1 MVELNCKSLSSSIY
15 DCLKEKTQKFV
26 EKGNRAP
33 GLAVVTVGDDD
44 ASHLYVKTKT
54 EKAVL
59 LGYVSFQYF
68 LNEDSRE
75 DDVISLI
82 NKLNENDKV
91 DGILLQLPLPPHLNE
106 KRIIEHIRPDKDVDG
121 FTSANIGA
129 MVKGE
134 ECFIPCTPKGILTIL
149 SHFNVSTIGKRV
161 TVIGRSD
168 IVGKPLAILLMG
180 KGYDATVTVANS
192 KTKDLKALTLTS
204 DIVISA
210 VGKPLFLDSD
220 YFSDRTV
227 IIDVGINRIKD
238 ETRKRGW
245 RTVGDVDRD
254 SLKERDVMI
263 TPVPGGVG
271 LMTVASLMENTFISR
286 ERRGWM

>member
-1 MVELNCKSLSSSIY
+1 M
-15 DCLKEKTQKFV
+15 KEKTQKFV

>member
-1 MVELNCKSLSSSIY
+1 M
-15 DCLKEKTQKFV
+15 KEKTQKFV
-26 EKGNRAP
+26 DKGNRAP

-54 EKAVL
+54 EKAAYV
-59 LGYVSFQYF
+59 GFVSFQYF
-68 LNEDSRE
+68 LNGDSRE
-75 DDVISLI
+75 EDVIALI
-82 NKLNENDKV
+82 ETLNKDEKV

-106 KRIIEHIRPDKDVDG
+106 KEIIEHIALDKDVDG
-121 FTSANIGA
+121 FTSCNMGR
-129 MVKGE
+129 MLKGE

-149 SHFNVSTIGKRV
+149 SHFGVSTTGKRV

-168 IVGKPLAILLMG
+168 IVGKSMAVLLMG

-192 KTKDLKALTLTS
+192 KTKDLRSLTLTS

-210 VGKPLFLDSD
+210 VGKPMFLDSS
-220 YFSDRTV
+220 YFSDGTV
-227 IIDVGINRIKD
+227 IIDVGINRISD
-238 ETRKRGW
+238 STRKRGW
-245 RTVGDVDRD
+245 RTVGDVDRESITD
-254 SLKERDVMI
+254 RDVSY

-286 ERRGWM
+286 ERRG